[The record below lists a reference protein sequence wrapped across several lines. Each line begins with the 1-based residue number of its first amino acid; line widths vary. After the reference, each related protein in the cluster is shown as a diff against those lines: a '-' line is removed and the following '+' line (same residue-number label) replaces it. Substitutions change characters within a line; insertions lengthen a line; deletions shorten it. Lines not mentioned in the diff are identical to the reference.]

1 MPSFEPTTRELL
13 NELSPGDRI
22 EVVHLVKVGQ
32 KTWTTKTVGTVEHV
46 GRRRHGLHYRR
57 NIDDKVFSD
66 EIKLRLDDGTV
77 TTARIDEFTEVNKL

>member
-1 MPSFEPTTRELL
+1 MPSFEPTTRQTL

-22 EVVHLVKVGQ
+22 EVVHQVKVGS
-32 KTWTTKTVGTVEHV
+32 KTWTTKTAGTVEHV

-66 EIKLRLDDGTV
+66 EIKLRLDDGTL
-77 TTARIDEFTEVNKL
+77 TTVRIDEFSEVKKL